1 MVPHFAMG
9 ELTGV
14 SAKCVV
20 VVPSGPMCMIASVVT
35 ILRGV
40 RIRNADGEAG
50 FTCPEI
56 TLPT

>member
-1 MVPHFAMG
+1 MG

-14 SAKCVV
+14 SAKGVV
-20 VVPSGPMCMIASVVT
+20 VVPSGPMWMIASVVT

-40 RIRNADGEAG
+40 RVRNVDGAAG

>member
-1 MVPHFAMG
+1 MVPRFAMG

-14 SAKCVV
+14 SAKGVV
-20 VVPSGPMCMIASVVT
+20 VVPSGPMWMIASVVT
-35 ILRGV
+35 ILRGARV
-40 RIRNADGEAG
+40 RNVDGAAG